1 MGSRDHIT
9 WSQNRRATL
18 SHENRL
24 FFTVAKKRKSKAA
37 LGSLDVK
44 KASKKFKDVVTG
56 QWSDTSYVDGSWSVN
71 GKPEVIGYF
80 NKESQSSN
88 FANLYVEKD
97 GIAGLSPGDLYVGY
111 AQAAVSTVGYGEWN
125 WSSGAK
131 MGDYFSG
138 TGTQKVDAGR
148 LFLSD
153 TSFLG

>member
-9 WSQNRRATL
+9 WSQNRPATL

-111 AQAAVSTVGYGEWN
+111 AQGAVSTVGYGEWN

-148 LFLSD
+148 FFLSD